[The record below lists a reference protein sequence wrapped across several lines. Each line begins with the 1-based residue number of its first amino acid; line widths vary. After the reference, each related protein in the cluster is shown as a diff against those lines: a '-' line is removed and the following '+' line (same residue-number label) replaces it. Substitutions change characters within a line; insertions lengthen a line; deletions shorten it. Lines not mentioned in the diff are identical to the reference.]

1 MANKLATTSL
11 LAAVLLALAAPS
23 LAGDPDMLQ
32 DICVA
37 DYKSLQGPLRLN
49 GFPCKRPENVTADD
63 FFSNA
68 LASPGS
74 TCNALGSAVTPADVR
89 TLPGLNTL
97 GVSVSR
103 IDYAPWGVNPPHVH
117 PRATEVI
124 FVLQGS
130 LDVGF
135 VAATATGGS
144 RRPPV
149 RARRRRRRGLRL
161 PPGPRPLPEEQRWQP
176 RRRPLRL
183 RQPAA
188 RHAAR
193 RRGPLRRLAA
203 GAHRRARQELPGR
216 RRTRGGHQVQLPA
229 QVALPLPCSCMQAPA
244 PRVRT
249 CTYVRSMC
257 VTSVMV

>member
-144 RRPPV
+144 RRPP
-149 RARRRRRRGLRL
+149 RNSG
-161 PPGPRPLPEEQRWQP
+161 GS
-176 RRRPLRL
+176 
-183 RQPAA
+183 PAA
-188 RHAAR
+188 VLSAFDS
-193 RRGPLRRLAA
+193 
-203 GAHRRARQELPGR
+203 QLPGTQPVAEALFGASPPVPTDVLAR
-216 RRTRGGHQVQLPA
+216 SFQVDGGLVEA
-229 QVALPLPCSCMQAPA
+229 I
-244 PRVRT
+244 
-249 CTYVRSMC
+249 RSNFPPK
-257 VTSVMV
+257 